1 VPAGDAALRGEVGKP
16 CVLQVSTASGA
27 RGANA
32 ELPSPPVSALFP
44 PLHAPADRL
53 ALRVGDR
60 TLTQKQLAAASAH
73 HVALLGARGVAPG
86 ERVGVWTQPALETMV
101 ALVAHAAAGYVS
113 VPIDPK
119 LGERELDHVLDD
131 AAPRVC
137 VAADT
142 GPVAGRA
149 ETLPVTLGDG
159 GALAAAEIRGVPAL
173 VLYTSGTTGAPK
185 GALITDRNIAS
196 NLDMLADAW
205 AWTAD
210 DVVVH
215 ALPLFHVHGLVLGL
229 FGSLRRGGALH
240 WVPRF
245 AIEGVTAAMHA
256 HARTMLFAVPT
267 MYHRLCDAAET
278 TPHVAGALRHARL
291 LVSGSAPLPV
301 REHQRLEHVSGQRV
315 IERYGLTETLINCS
329 TRDDGD
335 RRPGFV
341 GPPLAG
347 VELRLVDDARHEL
360 TGDDDAIGE
369 IAVRGPHVFA
379 GYSNDDEATRAV
391 LDRER
396 WFYTGD
402 LATRSADG
410 QLRIVGRRSTD
421 IIKCGGFKVGAGEV
435 EAALLEHPQVAEA
448 AVLGMPDPD
457 LGERIVAFVV
467 VRAPIDAAALERH
480 VAALLSPH
488 KRPRE
493 VRFVGALPRNAMG
506 KVQKSALRTP
516 PD

>member
-1 VPAGDAALRGEVGKP
+1 MP
-16 CVLQVSTASGA
+16 
-27 RGANA
+27 
-32 ELPSPPVSALFP
+32 ELPSPAVSALFP
-44 PLHAPADRL
+44 SLHAPTDRL

-60 TLTQKQLAAASAH
+60 TLSQRELAAACAH
-73 HVALLGARGVAPG
+73 HVALLAARGIAPG
-86 ERVGVWTQPALETMV
+86 DRVGVWTQPALETMV
-101 ALVAHAAAGYVS
+101 ALVAHAQAGYVS
-113 VPIDPK
+113 VPLDPK
-119 LGERELDHVLDD
+119 LGDRELGHVLGD
-131 AAPRVC
+131 ATPRVC
-137 VAADT
+137 VAAAADA
-142 GPVAGRA
+142 VAARA
-149 ETLPVTLGDG
+149 PTLPITIGDG
-159 GALAAAEIRGVPAL
+159 GPLAETQLRDTPAL

-196 NLDMLADAW
+196 NLDMLAEAW
-205 AWTAD
+205 AWTGD
-210 DVVVH
+210 DVVIH

-229 FGSLRRGGALH
+229 FGSVRRGGALH

-245 AIEGVTAAMHA
+245 TVDDVAAALGH

-278 TPHVAGALRHARL
+278 ASHVADALRGARL

-301 REHQRLEHVSGQRV
+301 REHQRLERVSGQRV

-329 TRDDGD
+329 TRHDGD

-347 VELRLVDDARHEL
+347 VELRLVDDARQEIAA
-360 TGDDDAIGE
+360 GPEAIGE

-379 GYSNDDEATRAV
+379 GYLDRDDATRAV
-391 LDRER
+391 LDEAG

-402 LATRSADG
+402 LATRVDG

-435 EAALLEHPQVAEA
+435 EAALLEHPLIAEA

-467 VRAPIDAAALERH
+467 SRGPLDAAAVEQH
-480 VAALLSPH
+480 VAGLLSPH

-493 VRFVGALPRNAMG
+493 VRFIDALPRNAMG
-506 KVQKSALRTP
+506 KVQKTTLRTRL
-516 PD
+516 D